1 MEPHTAPPTL
11 IDPQIL
17 HGERIVCFAGE
28 DWWYHNPHSNKHLM
42 QALARNGNKVL
53 FGNSTGGRAPNLFGD
68 RFAWKR
74 VAGKLISMLTF
85 LGRAEPRLHVLTP
98 IALPVTR
105 RLRRF
110 VLFVNQLLIAAQ
122 VRSCCA
128 LLGISRPIVWIATP
142 AAASA
147 AMGLR
152 RKWAKLLV
160 YYCVDNISF
169 YSGADTPFIQQ
180 LDAHLQSRADLILFS
195 GRRLFEE
202 RVHQRP
208 DIYLLPHGV
217 DFDHFARAQAP
228 GGTLPDDLRAL
239 SQPIVAFIGA
249 ITGLDVQLIE
259 YVARRQPRVSFVF
272 IGKVQMDVS
281 RLTSLANVH
290 FLGKKDY
297 EVLPDYL
304 RCFRC
309 CLICYRRGDTFN
321 EYRSP
326 KKLYEYLASGRPL
339 VSVQLAEL
347 DAFATLVYQA
357 GNAEEFDAQLE
368 RALAEDD
375 PELCRLRVEIARA
388 RDWRVVAAEASQH
401 ISRYLRGGR
410 DKVAAA
416 DQALQSSS

>member
-1 MEPHTAPPTL
+1 MEAHTASPTPP
-11 IDPQIL
+11 DPQIL
-17 HGERIVCFAGE
+17 TGEDIVCFAGE

-53 FGNSTGGRAPNLFGD
+53 FVNSTGVRAPNLFAD

-74 VAGKLISMLTF
+74 VGRKLISMLIF
-85 LGRAEPRLHVLTP
+85 LRRAEPRLHVLTP

-105 RLRRF
+105 RLRRL
-110 VLFVNQLLIAAQ
+110 VLFANQILIAAQ
-122 VRSCCA
+122 VRLFCA
-128 LLGISRPIVWIATP
+128 LLGISRPIVWIGTP
-142 AAASA
+142 AVASA
-147 AMGLR
+147 AIGLR

-180 LDAHLQSRADLILFS
+180 LDAHLQSHADLILFS

-202 RVHQRP
+202 RVHQRS

-217 DFDHFARAQAP
+217 DFDHFARAQSP
-228 GGTLPDDLRAL
+228 VQWMPQDLRTL
-239 SQPIVAFIGA
+239 SQPIVAFIGVIA
-249 ITGLDVQLIE
+249 GLDVRLIE
-259 YVARRQPRVSFVF
+259 YVARRQPNVSFVF

-281 RLTSLANVH
+281 RLEKVPNVH

-304 RCFRC
+304 ACLSC

-326 KKLYEYLASGRPL
+326 KKLFEYLASGHPL

-347 DAFATLVYQA
+347 DAFAALVYQA
-357 GNAEEFDAQLE
+357 ASAEEFDAQLR

-375 PELCRLRVEIARA
+375 PELRRLRIELARA
-388 RDWRVVAAEASQH
+388 RDWSVVAAEASQH
-401 ISRYLRGGR
+401 ISRYLGRGSN
-410 DKVAAA
+410 KLTTA
-416 DQALQSSS
+416 DQVLQSSS

>member
-1 MEPHTAPPTL
+1 MEQHTAPPTQL
-11 IDPQIL
+11 DPQIL
-17 HGERIVCFAGE
+17 TGEKIVCFAGE

-53 FGNSTGGRAPNLFGD
+53 FVNSTGVRAPNLFRD
-68 RFAWKR
+68 RFAWQR
-74 VAGKLISMLTF
+74 IARKLISMLIF
-85 LGRAEPRLHVLTP
+85 LARAEPGLHVLTP

-105 RLRRF
+105 RFRRLVLR
-110 VLFVNQLLIAAQ
+110 LNQILIAAQ
-122 VRSCCA
+122 VRLCCA
-128 LLGISRPIVWIATP
+128 LLGISQPIIWIATP
-142 AAASA
+142 AAARA
-147 AMGLR
+147 AIGLR

-160 YYCVDNISF
+160 YYCVDNVSF

-195 GRRLFEE
+195 GRRLFAE
-202 RVHQRP
+202 RVQQRS

-217 DFDHFARAQAP
+217 DFDHFARAHSPAHLMP
-228 GGTLPDDLRAL
+228 NDLRAL
-239 SQPIVAFIGA
+239 SQPIAAFIGA
-249 ITGLDVQLIE
+249 ITGLDVQLID
-259 YVARRQPRVSFVF
+259 YVARRQPGVSFVF

-281 RLTSLANVH
+281 RLAPLKNVH

-304 RCFRC
+304 GCFRC

-326 KKLYEYLASGRPL
+326 KKLFEYFTSGRPL

-347 DAFATLVYQA
+347 DAFPTLVYQA
-357 GNAEEFDAQLE
+357 ANAQEFDEQL
-368 RALAEDD
+368 RAALAEDD
-375 PELCRLRVEIARA
+375 PELRRLRIEVARA
-388 RDWRVVAAEASQH
+388 RDWSVVAAEASQH
-401 ISRYLRGGR
+401 ISRYLRTGR
-410 DKVAAA
+410 DKLVAA